1 MRKSKIVLSFSLTA
15 ILALGGAT
23 GFLGVKAQTYYT
35 KTKIAQEKLA
45 EQTKKTES
53 LKAEIENQKKDKSEL
68 TKANNDLSQRLNQ
81 SQSQLNQSKSQLNQA
96 NQQVS
101 SLKKENESL
110 KKQISPS
117 RPSRPTSGGGHSVTK
132 TMYMNASAYTASCG
146 GCSGKTAT
154 GLDLRANPN
163 LKVIAVDPNII
174 PIGTKVHVDGY
185 GDAIA
190 ADTGG
195 AIHGNKID
203 IFIPTES
210 EAIQWGRK
218 TVAVQILK

>member
-1 MRKSKIVLSFSLTA
+1 MMRKSKLVLSVSLAA
-15 ILALGGAT
+15 ILAVGG
-23 GFLGVKAQTYYT
+23 GMGYLGVNAQTYYT

-45 EQTKKTES
+45 EQTKKTEH
-53 LKAEIENQKKDKSEL
+53 LKAEIESQKKEAKEL
-68 TKANNDLSQRLNQ
+68 TKAKDDLTK
-81 SQSQLNQSKSQLNQA
+81 QLNQSNTQLNQA

-101 SLKKENESL
+101 SLKHENDAL
-110 KKQISPS
+110 KKQISS
-117 RPSRPTSGGGHSVTK
+117 SSNGEGHSSTK
-132 TMYMNASAYTASCG
+132 TIYMNASAYTASCD
-146 GCSGKTAT
+146 GCSGTTVT
-154 GLDLRANPN
+154 GLNLRANPN

-185 GDAIA
+185 GDAVA

-195 AIHGNKID
+195 AIHGYKID

-218 TVAVQILK
+218 TVAVQILQ